1 MSETKQDYRAKW
13 TDIKCV
19 KKISHYAFHI
29 AESAMEIAHADEKKW
44 MLNCVE
50 LGYPCAV
57 TETRQSVSPLLFKLT
72 CPLFH

>member
-29 AESAMEIAHADEKKW
+29 AESAMEIAHADEK
-44 MLNCVE
+44 NEC
-50 LGYPCAV
+50 
-57 TETRQSVSPLLFKLT
+57 
-72 CPLFH
+72 